1 MISRNSILSL
11 FTTGLV
17 RPEWGSPPAGKV
29 LTCIISRIDHLEWCQ
44 ATVKFN
50 HSKEADMNIP
60 SLARLLFCICFFTVV
75 SFQARAQSTFIAG
88 EPIEIGEMEGYH
100 EGPIVAV
107 TDRGFVVIWSDD
119 QFQVD
124 GMPAL
129 GGVFLN
135 PDGEEL
141 LPFFVG
147 VPLAPGI
154 IHPGGAVEWQGH
166 VYISWYAWPSDS
178 AQTSI
183 GLTVI
188 DAETG
193 NLVNSAILSES
204 PESEDWYALAP
215 VATDR
220 GILLPEMRFHSLLVR
235 FISDSSLE
243 GLETAVSIVDYPG
256 YEDVDM
262 GETHYFAEDIRC
274 VVVGDVGLIAW
285 IEASSTKSGASESS
299 VNYAVVARRLDL
311 SNPAE
316 ITLPGEKLVI
326 NDDLWGRFD
335 LLVLEDAF
343 LIIQKEK
350 LTVDSPMNYYATEIP
365 AEPAPMRD
373 RGWIFQNDFWA
384 SSIRA
389 VAFAGGVVIAEQ
401 ASGFRLTLL
410 DQNLAVQ
417 VPQTAVNAS
426 VPLDFQLVPRDDS
439 LMIVGSAYT
448 ELEDR
453 SRIIGHLVTVSE
465 DAQDAENAPGCQTI
479 ATGRRDG
486 SILAFLLQH

>member
-1 MISRNSILSL
+1 
-11 FTTGLV
+11 
-17 RPEWGSPPAGKV
+17 
-29 LTCIISRIDHLEWCQ
+29 
-44 ATVKFN
+44 
-50 HSKEADMNIP
+50 MNFS
-60 SLARLLFCICFFTVV
+60 SLARLFVCFCLFTLV
-75 SFQARAQSTFIAG
+75 SFQTRAQSAFIAG
-88 EPIEIGEMEGYH
+88 EPIEIGEMVNGLPSYDAASPGH
-100 EGPIVAV
+100 QRGPIVAA
-107 TDRGFVVIWSDD
+107 TDRGFVVIWNDD
-119 QFQVD
+119 QFQD

-135 PDGEEL
+135 PDGEER

-154 IHPGGAVEWQGH
+154 VHPGGAVEWQGH

-178 AQTSI
+178 ARTSI

-193 NLVNSAILSES
+193 NLVNSTILSES
-204 PESEDWYALAP
+204 PESEDWYALSP

-220 GILLPEMRFHSLLVR
+220 GILLPEMQFHSLLAR
-235 FISDSSLE
+235 FVSDSSLA
-243 GLETAVSIVDYPG
+243 GLEAAVSIVDYPG
-256 YEDVDM
+256 YEDVDI

-285 IEASSTKSGASESS
+285 IEASSIKSGASETS
-299 VNYAVVARRLDL
+299 VNYAVVAHRLDL

-316 ITLPGEKLVI
+316 ITLLGEKMVI

-350 LTVDSPMNYYATEIP
+350 LTVDSPMNFYATEIP

-389 VAFAGGVVIAEQ
+389 MAFAGGVVIAANE
-401 ASGFRLTLL
+401 SVPVPDENRSIPTLHLTLL

-417 VPQTAVNAS
+417 VPQTAVIAS
-426 VPLDFQLVPRDDS
+426 APLDFELVPREDS

-465 DAQDAENAPGCQTI
+465 DAKDAGHSPGCQTI
-479 ATGRRDG
+479 ATADRDE
-486 SILAFLLQH
+486 SILALLLP